1 MTHVKEHMNINE
13 INMFLYHIH
22 SYLWVCLF
30 AAVVVVS
37 GGGPVGPTSQVMQCP
52 SCHATISTRVS
63 SEAVT
68 KTHLMALLLCV
79 FLLV

>member
-1 MTHVKEHMNINE
+1 MWHR
-13 INMFLYHIH
+13 
-22 SYLWVCLF
+22 YLWVCLF
-30 AAVVVVS
+30 AAMVVVGG

-52 SCHATISTRVS
+52 SCHSTISTRVD

-79 FLLV
+79 FGLV